1 MLYMFYLNVAYVFEW
16 LHKCFS
22 SFFRCNG
29 PDHINGNNGPHRI
42 MADVGSGGDEEES
55 SEDMVLLHRH
65 HRSVF
70 FFFLFACGWKLTSR
84 SVRFVP
90 GFVCMLYSCCSLAAC
105 VSCSCMNP
113 VFTACRRP
121 RRCVVPITTD
131 AVWIGQTL
139 FPSPVR
145 SCLFLPRV
153 VGHICAPKAT
163 SLVVVLPDWS
173 IPNPRNP
180 IGAVEQMVA
189 WSSAC

>member
-1 MLYMFYLNVAYVFEW
+1 MPGVALGKAFAEGFWSFAEGQRPSANHASPVVIVQ
-16 LHKCFS
+16 FS
-22 SFFRCNG
+22 FVC
-29 PDHINGNNGPHRI
+29 
-42 MADVGSGGDEEES
+42 
-55 SEDMVLLHRH
+55 
-65 HRSVF
+65 
-70 FFFLFACGWKLTSR
+70 LFACGWKLTSR

-105 VSCSCMNP
+105 VSCRCMNP

-121 RRCVVPITTD
+121 RQRTLCCVFPITTD
-131 AVWIGQTL
+131 AVWIGQTV